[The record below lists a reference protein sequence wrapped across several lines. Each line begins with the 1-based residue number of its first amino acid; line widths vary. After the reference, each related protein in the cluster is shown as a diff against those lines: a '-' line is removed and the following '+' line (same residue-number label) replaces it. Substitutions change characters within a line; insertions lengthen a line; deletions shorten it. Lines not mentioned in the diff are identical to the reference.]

1 MLSIKSFF
9 FIVLL
14 FFLQTQTSHSN
25 NNSIAYLNVDYLIK
39 NSKLGKQALMN
50 ISKIDKKNIDSL
62 QKKNDELNKLE
73 TEIKA
78 KKNILSE
85 ENYKNEIILL
95 KKKINEYQI
104 EKDKM
109 VNEFNNYK
117 KTELNKVFKIIA
129 PNIKKY
135 MEENSIKMI
144 LDSKNI
150 FIADKSLDITEKVL
164 NSINND

>member
-1 MLSIKSFF
+1 MLVIKSFF

-14 FFLQTQTSHSN
+14 FFFQTQTSYSN

-73 TEIKA
+73 TEINA

-85 ENYKNEIILL
+85 ENFENEILLL

-109 VNEFNNYK
+109 VNEFNSYK
-117 KTELNKVFKIIA
+117 KSELNKVFKIIA

-144 LDSKNI
+144 LDTKNI

>member
-1 MLSIKSFF
+1 MLVIKSFF

-14 FFLQTQTSHSN
+14 FFFQMQTSYSN

-73 TEIKA
+73 TEINA

-85 ENYKNEIILL
+85 ENFENEILLL

-109 VNEFNNYK
+109 VNEFNSYK
-117 KTELNKVFKIIA
+117 KSELNKVFKIIA

-144 LDSKNI
+144 LDTKNI

>member
-1 MLSIKSFF
+1 MLVIKSFF

-14 FFLQTQTSHSN
+14 FFFQTQTSYSN

-73 TEIKA
+73 TEINA

-85 ENYKNEIILL
+85 ENFENEILLL

-109 VNEFNNYK
+109 VNEFNSYK
-117 KTELNKVFKIIA
+117 KAELNKVFKIIA

-144 LDSKNI
+144 LDTKNI